1 MKLKLLSDKW
11 HEELKLLL
19 SQMKEELVI
28 ATPFLTQAGA
38 RFVKDALPAPR
49 ETVYLLTNLEPK
61 AVLEGL
67 CDPYAMLFIAQQFRN
82 RHIAS
87 LRGLHAKVYVVD
99 GCRAII
105 TSANLTEGGL
115 FTNYECGV
123 LVDDNRIVADIRKV
137 IRKYFELGQSIPLPT
152 LQKLAEHCSTEE
164 FLKEKQEAT
173 AVRALSSST
182 FHRFQEIIWGAQKE
196 HQKRITN
203 YFAGLVEK
211 ILSEQGP
218 LTTHQIHKHI
228 KNLCPELCPDHIDR
242 IIGGRS
248 FGKLWKHH
256 VRNAQQYLKRRGVIE
271 LVGGVWRLKA

>member
-1 MKLKLLSDKW
+1 MKLKLLSDDW
-11 HEELKLLL
+11 HEELRLLL
-19 SQMKEELVI
+19 SQMKEELVM
-28 ATPFLTQAGA
+28 ATPFMTESGA
-38 RFVKDALPAPR
+38 RFVRDALPAPR
-49 ETVYLLTNLEPK
+49 QTVYLLTDLEPK

-67 CDPYAMLFIAQQFRN
+67 CDPRAMLLIAQRFRN
-82 RHIAS
+82 RRIAS

-99 GCRAII
+99 RCRAII

-123 LVDDNRIVADIRKV
+123 LVDDNEVAANIREV
-137 IRKYFELGQSIPLPT
+137 VRSYFELAQPVPLAT
-152 LQKLAEHCSTEE
+152 LQKLAEHCSTEQ

-173 AVRALSSST
+173 RARLSSFST
-182 FHRFQEIIWGAQKE
+182 FRRFQEIMSGAQKQ
-196 HQKRITN
+196 HQKRITS

-218 LTTHQIHKHI
+218 LTTDQIHKHI

-271 LVGGVWRLKA
+271 LVGGVWRLKT

>member
-1 MKLKLLSDKW
+1 MKLRLLSDKW

-19 SQMKEELVI
+19 SQMKEELVM

-38 RFVKDALPAPR
+38 RFLKDALSAPR
-49 ETVYLLTNLEPK
+49 ETVYLLTDIEPK

-67 CDPYAMLFIAQQFRN
+67 CDPCAMLFIAQQFRN
-82 RHIAS
+82 RYVAS

-99 GCRAII
+99 GRRAII

-123 LVDDNRIVADIRKV
+123 LVDDDQIAAKIREV
-137 IRKYFELGQSIPLPT
+137 IRKYFELGQPISLPT
-152 LQKLAEHCSTEE
+152 LQKLAEHCSTEQ

-173 AVRALSSST
+173 RARPSSFST
-182 FHRFQEIIWGAQKE
+182 FRRFQEIMSGAQKE
-196 HQKRITN
+196 HQKRITT
-203 YFAGLVEK
+203 YFAELVEK
-211 ILSEQGP
+211 ILSEHGP
-218 LTTHQIHKHI
+218 LTTHEIHKRI